1 MRSSPS
7 FRGCWYAAC
16 ILCVAAGNLGAA
28 TLPPRVVAVRLRN
41 EAITPITSR
50 FVARTLRMAAEEQA
64 ECVVLIV
71 DTPGGLVDSTRE
83 LVKEILS
90 SPVPVIVYVA
100 PPGARAASAG
110 VFVTMAAH
118 VAAMAPGTTIGAAHP
133 VPLGGLPVT
142 APPQDEEW
150 PKDGSAA
157 AGRRG
162 ETPEMEK
169 AVNDTVAWARALAER
184 RGRNAGWV
192 ERAVRESVAVP
203 AGEAVAEG
211 AVDLLADDLPDL
223 LAQLDGREIELPSG
237 QRPLRTAGAKVD
249 EVAMWWGEKMLAV
262 LANPNLA
269 ILLLML
275 GFYGVVFEFYSPGW
289 GVAGTLGAI
298 CLALSFFSLAVLPV
312 RFAGLLLVLLAL
324 TMFVAEVFVTSYGA
338 LSLGGAACL
347 VLGGLMLVESP
358 AGFIGVSL
366 NVLVPFALATAV
378 ITIVLVASI
387 VRTHRRRI
395 LTGDEAQI
403 GSVGVADVDFQPTTG
418 GYAGSVL
425 IHGERWQATSAEPV
439 AVGTSLEVLGR
450 DGLTLRIRPTLPPPE
465 PNLSTPT
472 PGDHHP
478 CHPV

>member
-1 MRSSPS
+1 MHSSPS

-16 ILCVAAGNLGAA
+16 ILSGAVGDLGAA
-28 TLPPRVVAVRLRN
+28 TLPPRVVAVRLGN
-41 EAITPITSR
+41 EAITPITTR
-50 FVARTLRMAAEEQA
+50 FLTRTLRMAAVEQA
-64 ECVVLIV
+64 ECVVLIL

-90 SPVPVIVYVA
+90 SQVPVIVYVA

-133 VPLGGLPVT
+133 VPLGGLPVIV
-142 APPQDEEW
+142 PRQDEE
-150 PKDGSAA
+150 PPQDGSAA
-157 AGRRG
+157 SRRG

-184 RGRNAGWV
+184 RGRNAAWV
-192 ERAVRESVAVP
+192 ERAVRESAAVP

-211 AVDLLADDLPDL
+211 AVDLLADDLADL
-223 LAQLDGREIELPSG
+223 LTQLDGRSIELPSG
-237 QRPLRTAGAKVD
+237 QRPLRTAGATVD
-249 EVAMWWGEKMLAV
+249 EEVMWWGEKMLAV
-262 LANPNLA
+262 LASPNLA

-275 GFYGVVFEFYSPGW
+275 GFYGVLFEFYSPGW
-289 GVAGTLGAI
+289 GVAGTLGAV

-338 LSLGGAACL
+338 LSLGGAVCL

-366 NVLVPFALATAV
+366 NVLVPFALATAA

-387 VRTHRRRI
+387 VRTHRHRV

-403 GSVGVADVDFQPTTG
+403 GSVAVADIDFQRTTG
-418 GYAGSVL
+418 GYAGSVR

-439 AVGTSLEVLGR
+439 AVGISLEVLGR
-450 DGLTLRIRPTLPPPE
+450 EGLTLRVRPAVTSPE
-465 PNLSTPT
+465 PNRSSPT
-472 PGDHHP
+472 PGDHPP

>member
-1 MRSSPS
+1 MVSLAV
-7 FRGCWYAAC
+7 GD
-16 ILCVAAGNLGAA
+16 LVAA
-28 TLPPRVVAVRLRN
+28 TPPPRVVAVRLGN
-41 EAITPITSR
+41 EAITPITTR
-50 FVARTLRMAAEEQA
+50 FLTRTLRMAAEERA
-64 ECVVLIV
+64 ECVVLIL

-142 APPQDEEW
+142 VPRQAEDPPQD
-150 PKDGSAA
+150 GSATA
-157 AGRRG
+157 SRRG
-162 ETPEMEK
+162 ETPDMEK

-192 ERAVRESVAVP
+192 ERAVRESAAAP
-203 AGEAVAEG
+203 ASEAVAEG
-211 AVDLLADDLPDL
+211 AVDLLADDLTDL
-223 LAQLDGREIELPSG
+223 LAQLDGRTIELPSG
-237 QRPLRTAGAKVD
+237 QRPLRTAGATID

-262 LANPNLA
+262 LASPNLA

-275 GFYGVVFEFYSPGW
+275 GFYGVLFEFYSPGW
-289 GVAGTLGAI
+289 GVAGTLGAV

-312 RFAGLLLVLLAL
+312 RSAGLLLVLLAL

-338 LSLGGAACL
+338 LSLGGAVCL

-387 VRTHRRRI
+387 VRTHRRGV

-403 GSVGVADVDFQPTTG
+403 GTVAVADVDFQDTTG
-418 GYAGSVL
+418 GYAGAVRV
-425 IHGERWQATSAEPV
+425 HGERWQATSVEPV

-450 DGLTLRIRPTLPPPE
+450 DGLTLRVRPGVPPPE
-465 PNLSTPT
+465 PNGSSPT
-472 PGDHHP
+472 PGDRHP
-478 CHPV
+478 CHPL